1 MSRSC
6 FWWCCFSSEG
16 PVRAF
21 TEPSASAL
29 TWEASGIAYSR
40 CSAMKAALSALA
52 LSYILETMEHV
63 SLNSTV
69 HTHIH
74 TSLKKRILTSVCK
87 RNVVTGSRLK
97 DEVWRGKCFGLNFP
111 PSRSDLIK
119 AIKFIWISATQ
130 LYNGDNYIS
139 IKNFKLCITW
149 RLAHNKPS
157 HAWK

>member
-1 MSRSC
+1 MFFVLLLRYIRCRWHAEAESNAVWTEMHTGDRQNWGQEFV
-6 FWWCCFSSEG
+6 FWYFLIFI
-16 PVRAF
+16 R
-21 TEPSASAL
+21 
-29 TWEASGIAYSR
+29 
-40 CSAMKAALSALA
+40 K
-52 LSYILETMEHV
+52 
-63 SLNSTV
+63 
-69 HTHIH
+69 H